1 MAVNYRKIEKVT
13 KAVANHRRIQILDLL
28 KSNGGLSVIEISSKT
43 RGNIKTI
50 DAHVNRLFG
59 VGMIT
64 KRTAGNRVYHTITK
78 YGISILEFLRKQ
90 E

>member
-1 MAVNYRKIEKVT
+1 MNYRKIEKIT
-13 KAVANHRRIQILDLL
+13 KAVANHRRIQILDVL
-28 KSNGGLSVIEISSKT
+28 NTNARLSVSEISRKT
-43 RGNIKTI
+43 RGNVKTI
-50 DAHVNRLFG
+50 DAHVNRLFA

-64 KRTAGNRVYHTITK
+64 KHTAGNRVHHTITT

>member
-1 MAVNYRKIEKVT
+1 MAVNYRKIEKIT

-28 KSNGGLSVIEISSKT
+28 ESRQRLSVVEISQQT
-43 RGNIKTI
+43 RGNVKTI
-50 DAHVNRLFG
+50 DAHVNRLFA

-64 KRTAGNRVYHTITK
+64 KRTAGNRVQHTITK

>member
-1 MAVNYRKIEKVT
+1 MNYRKIEKIT
-13 KAVANHRRIQILDLL
+13 KAVANHRRIQILDVL
-28 KSNGGLSVIEISSKT
+28 NTNARLSVGEISRKT
-43 RGNIKTI
+43 RGNVKTI
-50 DAHVNRLFG
+50 DAHVNRLFA

-64 KRTAGNRVYHTITK
+64 KHTAGNRVQHTITK